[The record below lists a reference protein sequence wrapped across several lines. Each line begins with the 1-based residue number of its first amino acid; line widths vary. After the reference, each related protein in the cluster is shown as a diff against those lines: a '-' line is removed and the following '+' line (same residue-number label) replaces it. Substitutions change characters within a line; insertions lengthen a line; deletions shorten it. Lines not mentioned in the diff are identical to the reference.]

1 MEDNK
6 TIFDTKN
13 QMDVSGTFEK
23 KIDAKQ
29 IAIIETQ
36 FQCSK
41 CITENWFQ
49 CICEDMYFIKVI
61 QSITK
66 ESKMSP

>member
-6 TIFDTKN
+6 TIFATEN
-13 QMDVSGTFEK
+13 QMELSGTFEEK
-23 KIDAKQ
+23 FDAKN
-29 IAIIETQ
+29 IAVIETQ

-66 ESKMSP
+66 ESKMSS